1 MKTRNRI
8 TNWLSSVAL
17 AVAMISLW
25 AVWPIS
31 RVEAIGDPTDGK
43 YGLGLARGQTARLT
57 VINSGEERG
66 FVVDWKFLDNEGRP
80 LAQSDGP
87 VEMLPGQ
94 MKSFDL
100 DGDALNTARDRFG
113 RIQIRAKVAG
123 RGQRRDLNHNFQI
136 LVEIFDNDTG
146 KTTATIYSSPESD

>member
-1 MKTRNRI
+1 MKTRNTI
-8 TNWLSSVAL
+8 TKWLSSVAL
-17 AVAMISLW
+17 AVAMFSLW
-25 AVWPIS
+25 AVWPVS
-31 RVEAIGDPTDGK
+31 RVEAVGDPSDGK

-66 FVVDWKFLDNEGRP
+66 FIIDWKFLDNEGRP

-100 DGDALNTARDRFG
+100 DGDALNSSGDRFG
-113 RIQIRAKVAG
+113 RIQFRAKVTG
-123 RGQRRDLNHNFQI
+123 RGQRRDLNHHFQI

-146 KTTATIYSSPESD
+146 KTTAAIYSSPESD

>member
-1 MKTRNRI
+1 MKPRN
-8 TNWLSSVAL
+8 TFAKSLALGAL
-17 AVAMISLW
+17 AVALLATW
-25 AVWPIS
+25 AAWPVS
-31 RVEAIGDPTDGK
+31 TVKAVGDPTDGK

-66 FVVDWKFLDNEGRP
+66 FIINWKFLDAEGNP

-87 VEMLPGQ
+87 VEITPGQ

-100 DGDALNTARDRFG
+100 DGDTLGTSRDRFG
-113 RIQIRAKVAG
+113 RIQFRAKVAG

-146 KTTATIYSSPESD
+146 KTTAAIYSSPEND

>member
-1 MKTRNRI
+1 MKTRNTI
-8 TNWLSSVAL
+8 TKWLWSVAL
-17 AVAMISLW
+17 AVALIALW
-25 AVWPIS
+25 AVWPVS
-31 RVEAIGDPTDGK
+31 RVKAIGDSSDGK

-66 FVVDWKFLDNEGRP
+66 FIVNWKFLDNEGRP
-80 LAQSDGP
+80 LAQSDGD

-113 RIQIRAKVAG
+113 RIQFRAKVVS
-123 RGQRRDLNHNFQI
+123 RGQLRDLNHNSQV

>member
-1 MKTRNRI
+1 MNNRQI
-8 TNWLSSVAL
+8 ISKWLTSGALIVAL
-17 AVAMISLW
+17 IAVW
-25 AVWPIS
+25 AVWPVS
-31 RVEAIGDPTDGK
+31 RVKAVGDPTDGK

-66 FVVDWKFLDNEGRP
+66 FVVNWKFLDNEGRP

-123 RGQRRDLNHNFQI
+123 RGHLRDLHHNFQI
-136 LVEIFDNDTG
+136 LVEIFDNETG
-146 KTTATIYSSPESD
+146 KTTANIYSSPESD

>member
-1 MKTRNRI
+1 
-8 TNWLSSVAL
+8 
-17 AVAMISLW
+17 LW
-25 AVWPIS
+25 SIWPVS
-31 RVEAIGDPTDGK
+31 RVEAVGDPSDGK

-66 FVVDWKFLDNEGRP
+66 FVINWKFLDSEGRP
-80 LAQSDGP
+80 LAQSEEP

-94 MKSFDL
+94 MQSFDL
-100 DGDALNTARDRFG
+100 DGDSLNSARDRFG
-113 RIQIRAKVAG
+113 RIQFRAKVAG
-123 RGQRRDLNHNFQI
+123 RGQRRDLNNNFQI